1 MYRVLLVDDDMIV
14 QMFLKDAFHWEQYGF
29 EVVGEARDGE
39 EALYQVKRLEPD
51 LVLTDISMP
60 RINGIALIQRLRSE
74 QAFDGAIIAL
84 SCYDDPAL
92 IQNAM
97 QSGADEYLLKNHLS
111 QKSLDAMMQK
121 IIERV
126 TARRPEPGK
135 QPASAAPMRREY
147 ETARRELLEYILSGE
162 VHKTDL
168 PQKLQNAGLSGR
180 YLRAAALL
188 VQPSGADTGQIH
200 ALLDLSSR
208 RVLDERCVFFH
219 SASGFFALLADFT
232 DVPSTLDALDLLHQW
247 EDFIEGIATQ
257 YLNLPVGFYM
267 SAICEGADAVV
278 DAFRQAHEMLPYG
291 FYGLGRWQYGN
302 EPPLHDTWPSEAA
315 CFVQNLPEMLRNTPA
330 QLEPAYQQALEA
342 FRTYKVHPGIVLSW
356 LRRCDRAAGITR
368 SEAEYSRLNHWELY
382 APLAQAYLS
391 RQHISVP
398 PTVGPTIRTVVQY
411 LHEHYREPIGLGH
424 AARHA
429 GLSSAYLSSLFKQE
443 MGISFSKYLLQLRME
458 QVQERLVSTTQT
470 IKLIAADAGFLDYQ
484 HFCKTFKRMT
494 GISPTEYRERN
505 CR

>member
-14 QMFLKDAFHWEQYGF
+14 QMFLKDAFHWAQYGF

-39 EALYQVKRLEPD
+39 EALYQAKRLEPD

-60 RINGIALIQRLRSE
+60 RINGIALIQRLRGE
-74 QAFDGAIIAL
+74 QAFDGAVIAL

-111 QKSLDAMMQK
+111 EKSTDAVMQK

-126 TARRPEPGK
+126 TARRPEPGG
-135 QPASAAPMRREY
+135 PPPGAAPARLEY
-147 ETARRELLEYILSGE
+147 DAARRELLGHILSGDLQKAE
-162 VHKTDL
+162 L
-168 PQKLQNAGLSGR
+168 PQKLRDAGLPGR
-180 YLRAAALL
+180 YWRAAALL
-188 VQPSGADTGQIH
+188 VQPSGADTGQLH

-208 RVLDERCVFFH
+208 RILDERCAFFH

-232 DVPSTLDALDLLHQW
+232 DVPSTLDALTALHQW
-247 EDFIEGIATQ
+247 EDRIEGIAAQ
-257 YLNLPVGFYM
+257 YLNLPVGFYR
-267 SAICEGADAVV
+267 SAICEGAGAVT

-291 FYGLGRWQYGN
+291 FYGLGRWQYGGQ
-302 EPPLHDTWPSEAA
+302 PPLQDTLPPEAA
-315 CFVQNLPEMLRNTPA
+315 GFAQELPAMLRNAPA
-330 QLEPAYQQALEA
+330 QMEEAYQQALQA
-342 FRTYKVHPGIVLSW
+342 FASCKVHPGLVLSW

-368 SEAEYSRLNHWELY
+368 SEAEYSRLARLEQY
-382 APLAQAYLS
+382 APLAREYLP
-391 RQHISVP
+391 RQRIQVP
-398 PTVGPTIRTVVQY
+398 PTAGPTIRTVVQY

-424 AARHA
+424 AARHV

-443 MGISFSKYLLQLRME
+443 MGVSFSKYLLQLRMD

-470 IKLIAADAGFLDYQ
+470 IKVIAAEAGFLDYQ
-484 HFCKTFKRMT
+484 HFCKTFRRVT
-494 GISPTEYRERN
+494 GVSPTEYRERN

>member
-111 QKSLDAMMQK
+111 QKSLDAIMQK

-135 QPASAAPMRREY
+135 QPASATPMRREY

-180 YLRAAALL
+180 YFRAAALL
-188 VQPSGADTGQIH
+188 VQPSGADSGQIH

-208 RVLDERCVFFH
+208 RILDERCVFFILPAAFLH
-219 SASGFFALLADFT
+219 CSRILPMFH
-232 DVPSTLDALDLLHQW
+232 PRST
-247 EDFIEGIATQ
+247 
-257 YLNLPVGFYM
+257 
-267 SAICEGADAVV
+267 
-278 DAFRQAHEMLPYG
+278 R
-291 FYGLGRWQYGN
+291 
-302 EPPLHDTWPSEAA
+302 
-315 CFVQNLPEMLRNTPA
+315 
-330 QLEPAYQQALEA
+330 
-342 FRTYKVHPGIVLSW
+342 
-356 LRRCDRAAGITR
+356 
-368 SEAEYSRLNHWELY
+368 
-382 APLAQAYLS
+382 
-391 RQHISVP
+391 
-398 PTVGPTIRTVVQY
+398 
-411 LHEHYREPIGLGH
+411 
-424 AARHA
+424 
-429 GLSSAYLSSLFKQE
+429 
-443 MGISFSKYLLQLRME
+443 
-458 QVQERLVSTTQT
+458 
-470 IKLIAADAGFLDYQ
+470 
-484 HFCKTFKRMT
+484 
-494 GISPTEYRERN
+494 
-505 CR
+505 